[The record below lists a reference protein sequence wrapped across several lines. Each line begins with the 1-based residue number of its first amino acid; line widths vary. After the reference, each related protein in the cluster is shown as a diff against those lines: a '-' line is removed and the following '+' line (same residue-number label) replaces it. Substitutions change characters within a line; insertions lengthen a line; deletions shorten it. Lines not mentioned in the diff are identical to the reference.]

1 MHSNDDE
8 PPELARIAKIKP
20 LSHYDF
26 LEKISEGLFIEAF
39 NSAHVASEHIN
50 LQSYKL
56 QDLEG
61 AISAKQAVAGQQR
74 RPMKRSRQ
82 LFADGDLL
90 PANEDRTGH
99 VIRAVP
105 KWAIERGRAYCALS
119 VCPESAGK
127 ASSSSHRHKQAPRA
141 KAGNGVWCMGCE
153 QAYHAG
159 CFAVYHRCVKAF
171 DDLDIEAPPPK
182 KARSSSTPADSKRP
196 GKKRAGSSGSV
207 EDGSDDH
214 DDSPF

>member
-1 MHSNDDE
+1 MMMNRQSWHAS
-8 PPELARIAKIKP
+8 PKSSRRHTMISSRTRRSRRSSSSRPSTARTYLAST
-20 LSHYDF
+20 LTC
-26 LEKISEGLFIEAF
+26 
-39 NSAHVASEHIN
+39 N
-50 LQSYKL
+50 KL

-74 RPMKRSRQ
+74 RPMKRSGQ
-82 LFADGDLL
+82 LFAGGDLLLL
-90 PANEDRTGH
+90 PANEDKTGQGH

-159 CFAVYHRCVKAF
+159 CFARVPRTTA
-171 DDLDIEAPPPK
+171 A
-182 KARSSSTPADSKRP
+182 
-196 GKKRAGSSGSV
+196 
-207 EDGSDDH
+207 
-214 DDSPF
+214 

>member
-1 MHSNDDE
+1 M
-8 PPELARIAKIKP
+8 ARITKSKP
-20 LSHYDF
+20 LTHYDF

-39 NSAHVASEHIN
+39 NSAHVANEHIN

-56 QDLEG
+56 QDLES
-61 AISAKQAVAGQQR
+61 AISAQQAVPGQQR
-74 RPMKRSRQ
+74 RPMKRSKQ
-82 LFADGDLL
+82 LFADSDLL
-90 PANEDRTGH
+90 PANEDKTGH

-105 KWAIERGRAYCALS
+105 KWAIERGRAYCALR
-119 VCPESAGK
+119 VCPEAADK

-159 CFAVYHRCVKAF
+159 CFAVYHRCVKGF

-182 KARSSSTPADSKRP
+182 KVRASSTPAASKRP
-196 GKKRAGSSGSV
+196 GQKRAGGSGSV